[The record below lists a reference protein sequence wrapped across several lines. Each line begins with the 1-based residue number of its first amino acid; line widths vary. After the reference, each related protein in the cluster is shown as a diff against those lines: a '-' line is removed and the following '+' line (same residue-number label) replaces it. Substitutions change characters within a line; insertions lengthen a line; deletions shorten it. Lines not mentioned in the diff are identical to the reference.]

1 MFLILGSCSPITGC
15 YLNYEEKVIQ
25 KNENYL
31 KKMEDSI
38 VRYSGDIS
46 IAMVENEDEMEQD
59 MERHTDF
66 MGIYCP
72 SHNGR
77 SLFLLCLKA
86 LCQRMVPK
94 RYETRSQLSFN
105 NMDFSRVNRLPS
117 I

>member
-1 MFLILGSCSPITGC
+1 
-15 YLNYEEKVIQ
+15 
-25 KNENYL
+25 
-31 KKMEDSI
+31 MEDSI

-86 LCQRMVPK
+86 LCQRMVSK
-94 RYETRSQLSFN
+94 RYAKTSQLSFN
-105 NMDFSRVNRLPS
+105 NLDRIRASRLPS